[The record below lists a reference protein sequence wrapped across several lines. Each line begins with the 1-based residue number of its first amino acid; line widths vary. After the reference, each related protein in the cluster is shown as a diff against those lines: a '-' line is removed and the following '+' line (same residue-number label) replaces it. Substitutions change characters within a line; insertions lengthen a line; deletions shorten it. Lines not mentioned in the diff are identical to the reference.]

1 VKYSS
6 SLWII
11 ALLVTVVAAYYQR
24 VTGPSYPF
32 TGTAH
37 FKEKDVGYSFP
48 RSHGGITTALIE
60 VQIGDSTVR
69 GFVEWKRYKTEDS
82 WTRTKLINR
91 AGNLTAEL
99 PHQLPAG
106 KLEYRVAL
114 YRGDEIVIIPGDAPL
129 IIRFR
134 GDVPLMI
141 LVPHIIAMFASMLLA
156 ARSGLE
162 YFSEQSNLRVL
173 TYWTIGFIVV
183 GGFVFGPVVQ
193 YYAFDAWWT
202 GWPLG
207 TDLTDNK
214 TAIALLAW
222 IGVAFALRRSK
233 KPKLWAIA
241 ASIITFAVFLIPHS
255 LLGSELDYKA
265 LDRQNVKTDSVVTH

>member
-1 VKYSS
+1 M
-6 SLWII
+6 
-11 ALLVTVVAAYYQR
+11 AL
-24 VTGPSYPF
+24 S
-32 TGTAH
+32 
-37 FKEKDVGYSFP
+37 
-48 RSHGGITTALIE
+48 
-60 VQIGDSTVR
+60 
-69 GFVEWKRYKTEDS
+69 
-82 WTRTKLINR
+82 
-91 AGNLTAEL
+91 
-99 PHQLPAG
+99 
-106 KLEYRVAL
+106 
-114 YRGDEIVIIPGDAPL
+114 RGDEIAVVPGDDPL
-129 IIRFR
+129 VIRFK
-134 GDVPLMI
+134 GNVSLMI
-141 LVPHIIAMFASMLLA
+141 LIPHIIAMFASMLLA

-162 YFSEQSNLRVL
+162 YFSEHSNLRVL

-233 KPKLWAIA
+233 KPQVWAIA

-255 LLGSELDYKA
+255 LLGSELDYKT
-265 LDRQNVKTDSVVTH
+265 LDRQNIKIDSVVSH

>member
-1 VKYSS
+1 VKHSI

-37 FKEKDVGYSFP
+37 FNEKDVGYSLP
-48 RSHGGITTALIE
+48 RSHGGSTPALIE
-60 VQIGDSTVR
+60 VQTGDSTFR

-99 PHQLPAG
+99 PHQPPSG

-114 YRGDEIVIIPGDAPL
+114 YRGDEIAIVPGDAPL
-129 IIRFR
+129 IIRFK
-134 GDVPLMI
+134 GDVPAMI
-141 LVPHIIAMFASMLLA
+141 LIPHIIAMFASMLLA
-156 ARSGLE
+156 ARTGLE
-162 YFSEQSNLRVL
+162 YFNEKSNLRAL

-183 GGFVFGPVVQ
+183 GGFIFGPMVQ

-222 IGVAFALRRSK
+222 VGVVFALGRSR
-233 KPKLWAIA
+233 KPQLWAIA

-255 LLGSELDYKA
+255 LLGSELDYEA
-265 LDRQNVKTDSVVTH
+265 LDRQDVKTDSVVTR